1 MPHLRFRGLKEDNVA
16 ELSNAL
22 TKELA
27 TTMET
32 TEDNFSFE
40 LIGTTFFSKGQRGG
54 AYPFVEVLWF
64 QRSQEIQDAAA
75 RIITQKVKQLCPQ
88 DDVAVIFVPLA
99 KNSYYENGTHF

>member
-1 MPHLRFRGLKEDNVA
+1 MPHLRFRGVNEQQVA
-16 ELSNAL
+16 ELSNSL
-22 TKELA
+22 VKDLA
-27 TTMET
+27 TTIET

-40 LIGTTFFSKGQRGG
+40 LIGTQFFSRGQKGG

-75 RIITQKVKQLCPQ
+75 KIITEKVKLLCPH